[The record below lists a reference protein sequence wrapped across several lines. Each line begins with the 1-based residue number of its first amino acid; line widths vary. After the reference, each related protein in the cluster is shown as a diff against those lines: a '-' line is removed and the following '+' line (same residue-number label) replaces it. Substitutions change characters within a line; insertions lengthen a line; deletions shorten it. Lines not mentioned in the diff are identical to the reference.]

1 MPERVTTSFIPKAS
15 LKTEKRRPR
24 NQSSMGIINVL
35 ASIVLL
41 AAIIAAVGVF
51 VFEQYTVQNI
61 ERKKQSLDRA
71 RAAFEP
77 ATIKELSR
85 LDTRLSAAATLLDGH
100 SAPSILFNE
109 IERETLSTVRFND
122 FTMAESGPGRLMVTM
137 AGEAAS
143 FNALALQS
151 DTFGASPLFSEP
163 LFSDFN
169 IDERGNV
176 VFSFSA
182 VVNLGEIAYQAS
194 RVPATQPLD
203 TSSGNIETNTD
214 AGAVPPGDTVDSTPT
229 PGTTNQEPTL

>member
-24 NQSSMGIINVL
+24 SQSSLGIINVI
-35 ASIVLL
+35 ASIILL
-41 AAIIAAVGVF
+41 AAIIAAGGVF
-51 VFEQYTVQNI
+51 LFEQYTTQNI
-61 ERKKQSLDRA
+61 ARKGESLDRA

-85 LDTRLSAAATLLDGH
+85 LDTRLGAATALLDGH
-100 SAPSILFNE
+100 IAPSRLFNE
-109 IERETLSTVRFND
+109 IERETLNTVRFND
-122 FTMAESGPGRLMVTM
+122 FTMAESGPGRLMITM

-151 DTFGASPLFSEP
+151 DTFGASPFFSEP

-182 VVNLGEIAYQAS
+182 VVNLGEIAYQANRS
-194 RVPATQPLD
+194 PSSQPLD
-203 TSSGNIETNTD
+203 TAPESAEVNTELETL
-214 AGAVPPGDTVDSTPT
+214 PGDASGGAPDS
-229 PGTTNQEPTL
+229 GTINQEPTL